1 MLDVPVEEFAPM
13 PPDKPDVTDIW
24 SMVLL
29 AQDMDGIM
37 FWGDLAILCGITT
50 DQIGFEPEGDTI
62 PSVMGN
68 ILLNACLSDPSIRS
82 LPPP

>member
-29 AQDMDGIM
+29 AQDMDGTM
-37 FWGDLAILCGITT
+37 FWEDLPFCA
-50 DQIGFEPEGDTI
+50 
-62 PSVMGN
+62 
-68 ILLNACLSDPSIRS
+68 R
-82 LPPP
+82 